1 MASSKKRAH
10 LSLETKVQVINQAK
24 ANSQLTVRSLAEMFG
39 CGRTQISD
47 ILKYKDEILSAYESN
62 ASTSKKK
69 RISKFSD
76 VNEALYQWYCMACS
90 KNIYPCGPQLSTKAK
105 EIAARLGVPNFE
117 GTNGWLEK
125 WKRRYNVQK
134 VTVSGESGDVS
145 GVTVSAWKERL
156 PEILRGYDKKNVYN
170 LDETGCF

>member
-1 MASSKKRAH
+1 M
-10 LSLETKVQVINQAK
+10 
-24 ANSQLTVRSLAEMFG
+24 SQMLRLV
-39 CGRTQISD
+39 
-47 ILKYKDEILSAYESN
+47 
-62 ASTSKKK
+62 KKK
-69 RISKFSD
+69 RFSKFSD
-76 VNEALYQWYCMACS
+76 VNEALYRWYCMAWS

-125 WKRRYNVQK
+125 WKRRYNVRK

-156 PEILRGYDKKNVYN
+156 PEILRGYDN
-170 LDETGCF
+170 LDETG

>member
-1 MASSKKRAH
+1 M
-10 LSLETKVQVINQAK
+10 INQAK
-24 ANSQLTVRSLAEMFG
+24 ANSQITVRTLAEMFG

-47 ILKYKDEILSAYESN
+47 VLKNKEEILSAYESN

-76 VNEALYQWYCMACS
+76 VNEALYRWYCMACS

-125 WKRRYNVQK
+125 WKRRYNVRK

-170 LDETGCF
+170 LDETG

>member
-1 MASSKKRAH
+1 
-10 LSLETKVQVINQAK
+10 
-24 ANSQLTVRSLAEMFG
+24 
-39 CGRTQISD
+39 
-47 ILKYKDEILSAYESN
+47 
-62 ASTSKKK
+62 
-69 RISKFSD
+69 
-76 VNEALYQWYCMACS
+76 MACS

-125 WKRRYNVQK
+125 WKRRYNVRK

-145 GVTVSAWKERL
+145 GVTVSAWKVRL

-170 LDETGCF
+170 LDETGCFWKALPQQGKENSAEEARKVNNASRLHLW